1 LLCFAV
7 GWGDGVGP
15 LGMTMVVA
23 GGGDGGGFS
32 RVDWVLELCCGG
44 GDGGELCLGMKLS
57 SSECQGDCLAR
68 MTLTDSVISTS
79 RDESHIL
86 QLINYLSPIGEIVVL

>member
-1 LLCFAV
+1 LERHLLCFAV
-7 GWGDGVGP
+7 GWGDDVGA

-23 GGGDGGGFS
+23 GGGD
-32 RVDWVLELCCGG
+32 
-44 GDGGELCLGMKLS
+44 GELCLGMKLS

-86 QLINYLSPIGEIVVL
+86 QLLVPYQ